1 VPNKIITVSSL
12 RMMTGHVACVSRMM
26 TGQDRTCGMREQ
38 DDDRTGQDRT
48 CGMCEQDDDRTGQD
62 MWHV

>member
-1 VPNKIITVSSL
+1 
-12 RMMTGHVACVSRMM
+12 MACVSRMM

-48 CGMCEQDDDRTGQD
+48 CGMCEQDDDRIGQD